1 MNRGRNHRD
10 PSRFFACSSFR
21 CSTTGV
27 GEDFPRE
34 ILYEKM
40 RARERRGQ
48 IERERERDVHPLPTD
63 LTQAGAV
70 VIHKADIE
78 PALECK
84 SSGSQRWVESIFV
97 SLLVDHCPGG
107 LKSGGKRREK
117 REREKKETK
126 ERRVENASIKTLRSS
141 FNPPPPLSFLLDGR
155 VRSARSFPN

>member
-1 MNRGRNHRD
+1 M
-10 PSRFFACSSFR
+10 
-21 CSTTGV
+21 GV

-48 IERERERDVHPLPTD
+48 IERERDVHPLPTD

-84 SSGSQRWVESIFV
+84 SSGSQR
-97 SLLVDHCPGG
+97 
-107 LKSGGKRREK
+107 
-117 REREKKETK
+117 
-126 ERRVENASIKTLRSS
+126 
-141 FNPPPPLSFLLDGR
+141 
-155 VRSARSFPN
+155 